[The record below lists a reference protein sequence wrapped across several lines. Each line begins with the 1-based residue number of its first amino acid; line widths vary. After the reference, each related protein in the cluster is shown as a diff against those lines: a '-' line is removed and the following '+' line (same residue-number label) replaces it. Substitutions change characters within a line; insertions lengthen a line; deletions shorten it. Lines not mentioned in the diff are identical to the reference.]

1 MCDSSTNRPAGSNR
15 ILVYLK
21 DFFSSK
27 KCQSTASFQNKIVII
42 TGGNAGIGKETALDL
57 AKRGAKVIIACRDT
71 RKGEE
76 AAQDIKEK
84 EPSAA
89 IQVEQL
95 DLSSFASI
103 RKFAENILQ
112 TEQRIHILI
121 NNAGVASC
129 PKSLTED
136 GFEMQ
141 FGVNHLGHF
150 LLTNLLLERLKV
162 SAPAR
167 IVNVSSIAHI
177 YGKINFNDINLDRNY
192 EPLAA
197 YCRSKLANILFTRE
211 LAKRLEG
218 TDVTTYC
225 LHPGAVHTGL
235 GRHLNTSV
243 NKFIG
248 HIYEGCS
255 KLFWKNAR
263 NGAQTS
269 IYCAVEESLENQ
281 SGYYYWYVFYDL
293 VFSYFSSSCSLAIV
307 IICVVPGLTMPCNE

>member
-1 MCDSSTNRPAGSNR
+1 MSRIVIIVVQSVKEKGMHPKSSNR

-121 NNAGVASC
+121 NNA
-129 PKSLTED
+129 
-136 GFEMQ
+136 
-141 FGVNHLGHF
+141 
-150 LLTNLLLERLKV
+150 
-162 SAPAR
+162 
-167 IVNVSSIAHI
+167 
-177 YGKINFNDINLDRNY
+177 
-192 EPLAA
+192 
-197 YCRSKLANILFTRE
+197 
-211 LAKRLEG
+211 
-218 TDVTTYC
+218 
-225 LHPGAVHTGL
+225 
-235 GRHLNTSV
+235 
-243 NKFIG
+243 
-248 HIYEGCS
+248 
-255 KLFWKNAR
+255 
-263 NGAQTS
+263 
-269 IYCAVEESLENQ
+269 
-281 SGYYYWYVFYDL
+281 
-293 VFSYFSSSCSLAIV
+293 
-307 IICVVPGLTMPCNE
+307 